1 MVMGW
6 SVTVNNVQD
15 YSKFDEV
22 TKQYLKEQHAE
33 YADDAGIALNMAK
46 QAMLNSAVL
55 SGGRTPQMY
64 PPFDEHIII
73 SVSGFRDS
81 TDFQQ
86 TMKEIVTAGPDVD
99 ADKVAAENFHNRL
112 TESDEDDG
120 SPYA

>member
-1 MVMGW
+1 MGW
-6 SVTVNNVQD
+6 SVTINNLKG
-15 YSKFDEV
+15 YEAFDDK
-22 TKQYLKEQHAE
+22 TKLYLSEQHELYAEDAE
-33 YADDAGIALNMAK
+33 YALDLALRAGLS
-46 QAMLNSAVL
+46 SAVL

-81 TDFQQ
+81 DDFQK
-86 TMKEIVTAGPDVD
+86 TMKTVIGQGPDVD
-99 ADKVAAENFHNRL
+99 ADKVAAEDFHNRL